1 MTEGTEGLSAGK
13 YLVPIEECLV
23 HIIMGSASDLP
34 VAKKGVKI
42 LEELEVPYSVTV
54 ASAHRTPDL
63 VEDSVKGSSAKVFI
77 AIAGLSAALPGAV
90 AAHTLRPVIGVPV
103 SGKVNLDSIL
113 SIVQMPPGIPVG
125 AVGLD
130 RGENA
135 ALLAVRALTL
145 VDDRFM
151 DALKGYHARM
161 REKVIRSG
169 KEVLGE

>member
-34 VAKKGVKI
+34 VARKGVKI

-77 AIAGLSAALPGAV
+77 AIAGLSAALPGAAGTGLTGRITGDTVGV
-90 AAHTLRPVIGVPV
+90 AARRA
-103 SGKVNLDSIL
+103 L
-113 SIVQMPPGIPVG
+113 SS
-125 AVGLD
+125 
-130 RGENA
+130 
-135 ALLAVRALTL
+135 AVRA
-145 VDDRFM
+145 VD
-151 DALKGYHARM
+151 
-161 REKVIRSG
+161 S
-169 KEVLGE
+169 